1 MIVRLLRYTVRLLML
16 TGAPAARGRR
26 QEAMTSFG
34 LLSLSVS

>member
-1 MIVRLLRYTVRLLML
+1 MIVRLRCYTVRLLGL
-16 TGAPAARGRR
+16 GARERR